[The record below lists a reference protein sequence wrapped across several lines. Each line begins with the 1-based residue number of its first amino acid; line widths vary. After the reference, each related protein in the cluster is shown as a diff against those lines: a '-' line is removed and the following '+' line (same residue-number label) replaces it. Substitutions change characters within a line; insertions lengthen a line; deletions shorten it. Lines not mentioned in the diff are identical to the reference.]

1 MRLVVFT
8 ILNLLVL
15 NQAVSQV
22 VKNDIT
28 KVITKEI
35 KTERYDHQ
43 LMVQLNGDSILF
55 KNENKEVIDVFKV
68 EYDSLAFESFDFL
81 ASFDPFNNEI
91 VVVIIKPLFYYGQ
104 FSIYID
110 LYELSSFETGNKIE
124 FEMPFVTIDSEL
136 IQYDG
141 FEYSLLCL
149 ENGPYFS
156 LHFNEME
163 SNFLLRRHHSS
174 NEK

>member
-110 LYELSSFETGNKIE
+110 LY
-124 FEMPFVTIDSEL
+124 
-136 IQYDG
+136 Y
-141 FEYSLLCL
+141 LLL
-149 ENGPYFS
+149 
-156 LHFNEME
+156 
-163 SNFLLRRHHSS
+163 
-174 NEK
+174 KQVIK